1 VHAWLILRAGLD
13 GVPAPQSAL
22 DQIQLVDSLSQIN
35 AADVVLDGIFGN
47 AGRAE
52 LPEDAIAAIE
62 TSNSLAREGGTVRI
76 AVDCPSGI
84 DALSGDA
91 AEGAFHAELTLCI
104 SHPRI
109 GLLREPA
116 ATRVGE
122 LVILDIGLEAA
133 GFEDG
138 PQLIDAA
145 FTRARIPARPASAH
159 KGGIGGLLVV
169 GGAPGYF
176 GAPRLAGEAALRA
189 GCGYVGLAVPRSLT
203 TAIAAQVPEL
213 IFHPTSD
220 GDGRRSATTVR
231 AAVNESERYSA
242 LLIGPGLGRDEVA
255 DEFLS
260 ELLVAPSPHVV
271 DNGHSPVFGIPRRS
285 EAASESTEGRFET
298 LPRVIDADGLNWL
311 SEQDDWPALLNQT
324 RCVLT
329 PHAGEMARLLGGSIE
344 DVLADPWNVA
354 LGAAREWGQVVVL
367 KHGYS
372 FVACPDGRLFISPRA
387 TPELAT
393 PGTGDVL
400 SGLIGAFLAQ
410 GLAPEDAAAVALY
423 VGALGGRSARMQFGE
438 HSVIARDLIEAVAR
452 TVAEIVAGP
461 GPRLRL

>member
-1 VHAWLILRAGLD
+1 
-13 GVPAPQSAL
+13 
-22 DQIQLVDSLSQIN
+22 
-35 AADVVLDGIFGN
+35 
-47 AGRAE
+47 
-52 LPEDAIAAIE
+52 
-62 TSNSLAREGGTVRI
+62 
-76 AVDCPSGI
+76 
-84 DALSGDA
+84 
-91 AEGAFHAELTLCI
+91 
-104 SHPRI
+104 
-109 GLLREPA
+109 
-116 ATRVGE
+116 
-122 LVILDIGLEAA
+122 
-133 GFEDG
+133 
-138 PQLIDAA
+138 
-145 FTRARIPARPASAH
+145 
-159 KGGIGGLLVV
+159 
-169 GGAPGYF
+169 
-176 GAPRLAGEAALRA
+176 
-189 GCGYVGLAVPRSLT
+189 
-203 TAIAAQVPEL
+203 
-213 IFHPTSD
+213 
-220 GDGRRSATTVR
+220 
-231 AAVNESERYSA
+231 
-242 LLIGPGLGRDEVA
+242 
-255 DEFLS
+255 
-260 ELLVAPSPHVV
+260 
-271 DNGHSPVFGIPRRS
+271 
-285 EAASESTEGRFET
+285 
-298 LPRVIDADGLNWL
+298 L

-452 TVAEIVAGP
+452 TVAEIVAGT